1 MRHKFVNLAVFAALS
16 LSATQAAEVFGAFK
30 RETYQDALR
39 ADVEADPTAGLTGTD
54 YVRAIEAPVNVGANF
69 VTRLSGWFTPATT
82 GQYVLFVAGDDDS
95 DLFLSTD
102 ATAANKKLIAQEAG
116 WSGSRNWTGIGGA
129 PSTPEDKRS
138 DTFALSEWTPA
149 NQITLTAGTKYWI
162 EAYAHEG
169 GGGDNLAVHI
179 KLPADPDPSAGQAPG
194 LAGGKISVDAPAV
207 SITTQPA
214 SWSASENFPT
224 TVSVVINN
232 TAGVTLQWQ
241 VGGVDIPN
249 ATNASYAFTPT
260 QADNGKQYRVVV
272 TQSTSPTTVINSSAA
287 TLTVSNDSTPPTI
300 AGAGTFLD
308 RNGVIVTFSEPIGSG
323 LATAANY
330 SISGGVTVS
339 SVEALGDQQAFL
351 HTSPL
356 TASASLTLTVSNI
369 RDKATGG
376 GNLVTPN
383 TKAFTVTGP
392 PPAGTALAV
401 VNHQRFEA
409 TASWDEF
416 QTKLTDGTVPEVDG
430 LLASMEAPVN
440 AADTHGT
447 RLRTYFV
454 PPKTGKYVLYGH
466 SDDRGAFYLSTDSD
480 PANKKLIG
488 TEPVWNDNRDWVA
501 LDRRNANAPEN
512 RSDTY
517 TGSEWPGGGKNI
529 YLVGGQ
535 KYYAEVQFL
544 EGGGGDDGG
553 LNFSIVDDPAFPV
566 PADGNPTRMTGSA
579 IVWYGDPA
587 QVPLSV
593 VMPASKVFR
602 RGETVVLDAIVGGPG
617 TITYQWFKNKKPIA
631 GATQKTLTLT
641 NADYD
646 DIGDY
651 ELEASNGLGDPVR
664 GNPGSQDDNSRLY
677 MDGMTMLIEAEDY
690 NYGGG
695 QHKPEADLASYRGD
709 AYKGL
714 KATLNIDFFHDG
726 DNSGGAAFAYQRA
739 APADEGVIEDKGGTD
754 AVNNDLGRLRG
765 SFSVTANYA
774 LGWTAVGEWENY
786 TRTFPRGKY
795 AIIGA
800 CSHDTVAENEI
811 NMVLSKVA
819 NPTVADGSSIG
830 TEGGAQG
837 LTKLGSFLGTAT
849 GAWSSNDLIPLQDD
863 NGNIVTVDLDGLT
876 TLRLTF
882 NSQDGDFDWM
892 ALYCLDCATTTA
904 PTASVTRSGNNVV
917 INSDSGGTVQGSP
930 TISPATWTDIG
941 AAPQTVPSTT
951 GNRFFR
957 IKK

>member
-1 MRHKFVNLAVFAALS
+1 
-16 LSATQAAEVFGAFK
+16 
-30 RETYQDALR
+30 
-39 ADVEADPTAGLTGTD
+39 
-54 YVRAIEAPVNVGANF
+54 
-69 VTRLSGWFTPATT
+69 
-82 GQYVLFVAGDDDS
+82 
-95 DLFLSTD
+95 
-102 ATAANKKLIAQEAG
+102 
-116 WSGSRNWTGIGGA
+116 
-129 PSTPEDKRS
+129 
-138 DTFALSEWTPA
+138 
-149 NQITLTAGTKYWI
+149 
-162 EAYAHEG
+162 
-169 GGGDNLAVHI
+169 
-179 KLPADPDPSAGQAPG
+179 
-194 LAGGKISVDAPAV
+194 
-207 SITTQPA
+207 
-214 SWSASENFPT
+214 
-224 TVSVVINN
+224 
-232 TAGVTLQWQ
+232 
-241 VGGVDIPN
+241 
-249 ATNASYAFTPT
+249 
-260 QADNGKQYRVVV
+260 
-272 TQSTSPTTVINSSAA
+272 
-287 TLTVSNDSTPPTI
+287 
-300 AGAGTFLD
+300 
-308 RNGVIVTFSEPIGSG
+308 
-323 LATAANY
+323 
-330 SISGGVTVS
+330 
-339 SVEALGDQQAFL
+339 
-351 HTSPL
+351 
-356 TASASLTLTVSNI
+356 VSNI

-383 TKAFTVTGP
+383 TKTFTVTGP

-409 TASWDEF
+409 TSDWDSF

-430 LLASMEAPVN
+430 LLTSMEAPVN

-480 PANKKLIG
+480 PANKKLIA

-529 YLVGGQ
+529 FLVGGQ

-544 EGGGGDDGG
+544 EGGGGDNGG
-553 LNFSIVDDPAFPV
+553 LSFSIVDDPAFPV
-566 PADGNPTRMTGSA
+566 PADGTPTRMVGAT

-593 VMPASKVFR
+593 VMPASKVFH
-602 RGETVVLDAIVGGPG
+602 RGDTVTLEPIVGGPG
-617 TITYQWFKNKKPIA
+617 TITYQWSKNKKPIA
-631 GATQKTLTLT
+631 GATSKTLTLT

-651 ELEASNGLGDPVR
+651 QLEVSNGLSDPVI
-664 GNPGSQDDNSRLY
+664 GNAGSQDDNSRLY
-677 MDGMTMLIEAEDY
+677 MDGMTLLIEAEDY

-695 QHKPEADLASYRGD
+695 QHKAESDSIAYRGG

-714 KATLNIDFFHDG
+714 QPTLDIDFFHDG
-726 DNSGGAAFAYQRA
+726 DPPVTDVNAYAYGPRTPMAYAGTIELKGALTGINTA
-739 APADEGVIEDKGGTD
+739 ED
-754 AVNNDLGRLRG
+754 AVNNALGRNRG
-765 SFSVTANYA
+765 SFSVTENYA
-774 LGWTAVGEWENY
+774 MGWTAVGEWQNY
-786 TRTFPRGKY
+786 TRTLPKGKY

-819 NPTVADGSSIG
+819 NPTVADGSAVG
-830 TEGGAQG
+830 TEGGTQG

-863 NGNIVTVDLDGLT
+863 NGNIVTVNLEGLT